1 MPTSGI
7 LRSGGELSPP
17 GRDAAILMKI
27 TIHRYGGLAGT
38 SEVLAILNVA
48 TLTAESQTATRASL
62 ERLQSLARDH
72 RPIGTDFV
80 RYELLL
86 EDSKGQQTISFA
98 DDDSETSR
106 KLVALVTQLVK
117 AAEKK

>member
-1 MPTSGI
+1 
-7 LRSGGELSPP
+7 
-17 GRDAAILMKI
+17 MKI
-27 TIHRYGGLAGT
+27 TIHRYGGFAGT

-48 TLTAESQTATRASL
+48 TLGAESQTATRASL
-62 ERLQSLARDH
+62 ERLQALAREH
-72 RPIGTDFV
+72 RPIGTDFM

-98 DDDSETSR
+98 DDGSQTAQ
-106 KLVALVTQLVK
+106 KLVELVTQLVK